1 VKILLPLLGLLAL
14 VACNRG
20 IQNKDAV
27 RQGVLDYL
35 ANRPGLSMGGMKV
48 DVTNVTF
55 KDGKAEAEVS
65 FAAKGGPG
73 GGGMTMRY
81 TLEQKDNK
89 WVVVGKADS
98 GKGPHSGG
106 AMPGMPGGDAA
117 PGGMTNPHGGGGMV
131 DTERPGGMPPGHP
144 PTGKK
149 PDSEKK

>member
-1 VKILLPLLGLLAL
+1 
-14 VACNRG
+14 
-20 IQNKDAV
+20 
-27 RQGVLDYL
+27 
-35 ANRPGLSMGGMKV
+35 MGGMNV

-89 WVVVGKADS
+89 WVVLSKADS
-98 GKGPHSGG
+98 GKTPHG
-106 AMPGMPGGDAA
+106 AGAPGMPDPAA
-117 PGGMTNPHGGGGMV
+117 GMPNPHGGGTV

-144 PTGKK
+144 PAGGKK
-149 PDSEKK
+149 SGGEKK